1 MKMMLT
7 VSALPSALNLFCV
20 RGRTGQVVPTCSLV
34 FGMMQSWDRAAAVTG
49 SCQGNSSLL

>member
-7 VSALPSALNLFCV
+7 VSALPSALNVFCV